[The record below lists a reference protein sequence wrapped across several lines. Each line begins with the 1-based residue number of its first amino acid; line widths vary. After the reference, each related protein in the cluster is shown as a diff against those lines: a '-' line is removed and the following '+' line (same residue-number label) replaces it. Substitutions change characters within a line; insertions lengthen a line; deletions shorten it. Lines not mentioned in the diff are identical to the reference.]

1 MKAVFTLAVL
11 LMTVLL
17 MTTFVVAEED
27 EPKKPDKELLQG
39 TWNVV
44 AIEAGGQKAPD
55 GTVKDRRFLF
65 KGDKVSLSGMPED
78 LHPLRLDATAE
89 PKAMDLGSNVE
100 GEFSKAIY
108 ELKGDT
114 LKVCFSQSTK
124 LDRPKDFKTAGTR
137 YFCFTLKREKP

>member
-1 MKAVFTLAVL
+1 MKALFTLAVS
-11 LMTVLL
+11 LMA
-17 MTTFVVAEED
+17 TFVVAEED
-27 EPKKPDKELLQG
+27 ESKKPDKELLQG
-39 TWNVV
+39 SWNVV
-44 AIEAGGQKAPD
+44 SIEAGGQKAPD
-55 GTVKDRRFLF
+55 GAVKGRRFLF

-78 LHPLRLDATAE
+78 LHALRLDATVK

-108 ELKGDT
+108 ELKGDS

-137 YFCFTLKREKP
+137 YFCFTLKRETP